1 MSEQELSR
9 VTNTKSTEK
18 DSPQDD
24 HLLAKLILEIQQIP
38 EEYLPNLLQIVR
50 LFRESVTMKPVR
62 SQASVKAM
70 DEIKN
75 PDPVKKSVRQ
85 IALSELL
92 RQWREEGDEQEQ
104 TETAEILRKAL
115 GEDPSVRFV
124 RERVTPKPIPSDDS
138 PQNPTPETLEANRLA
153 QQHKALKELT
163 RLWIEEGD
171 EQEQTETWEYL
182 RQVLDQDRLSNRPLF
197 S

>member
-1 MSEQELSR
+1 IIAKEIKENTMSEQELSR
-9 VTNTKSTEK
+9 VTNTTSTEK

-24 HLLAKLILEIQQIP
+24 HLLAKLILEIQQTP

-62 SQASVKAM
+62 SQAS
-70 DEIKN
+70 
-75 PDPVKKSVRQ
+75 
-85 IALSELL
+85 
-92 RQWREEGDEQEQ
+92 
-104 TETAEILRKAL
+104 
-115 GEDPSVRFV
+115 
-124 RERVTPKPIPSDDS
+124 
-138 PQNPTPETLEANRLA
+138 NPTPETLEANRLA

-182 RQVLDQDRLSNRPLF
+182 RQVLDEDRLSNRPLF